1 MKQIGASNKG
11 TKILILVSAGLFI
24 WPLFFLVLPNLST
37 HNTSDFFTHLL
48 FERYFVNTVLLMLGT
63 GIITCIVGVTAAW
76 LVTVY
81 DFAGK
86 KIIEI
91 VLMLPLALPTYISA
105 LTYSKLLEFSGP
117 IQTFLRN
124 TFGWNKGDY
133 WFLSIQS
140 ISGAIFITSIAF
152 YPYVYALARV
162 SFASIGGAITVSR
175 GLGLSTTQ
183 IFFKLA
189 IQSAKPAIVAGLSIV
204 LMETLAD
211 FGAVDQ
217 LAVETFTVGIYR
229 IWYSAQDYIGAAK
242 ISSIILAFSAALIM
256 LARSSQG
263 KKSYAYNYKP
273 HQSIAASKRQTLA
286 INIFC
291 WSVAFLGYILPLIIL
306 ICWSQNL
313 ATYSNKLAILFS
325 NTIYISV
332 IGACAAILVALV
344 FAYLAKKQRGK
355 IISLILRSCT
365 MGYAIPGSVIAISLV
380 AGLCKID
387 YIFNTIMTKT
397 KITSQNLA
405 LNSTQ
410 LALIYAYIFRF
421 MAVSMGSIE
430 AGLSKVTPQIDW
442 LARIYTRNRLVG
454 LFAIKT
460 PMMTK
465 SIFIGFLLVFIEII
479 KELPIT
485 LIIRPFNFETL
496 ATYTHILIEDE
507 RYFEASLPALTV
519 SSICI
524 IPIATIINKSF
535 KSNSY

>member
-1 MKQIGASNKG
+1 MKQIGASSKA
-11 TKILILVSAGLFI
+11 TKILILASAGLFI
-24 WPLFFLVLPNLST
+24 WPLFFLVFPSF
-37 HNTSDFFTHLL
+37 HNVSDFFAYPL
-48 FERYFVNTVLLMLGT
+48 FARYFVNTALLMLGT

-76 LVTVY
+76 LITAY

-86 KIIEI
+86 KTLE
-91 VLMLPLALPTYISA
+91 VLLMLPLALPTYISA

-117 IQTFLRN
+117 IQTLLRN
-124 TFGWNKGDY
+124 MFSWGKEDY

-140 ISGAIFITSIAF
+140 ISGAIFITSITF

-189 IQSAKPAIVAGLSIV
+189 IPSAKPAIIAGLSIV

-217 LAVETFTVGIYR
+217 LTVETFTVGIYR

-242 ISSIILAFSAALIM
+242 ISLIILVFSVALVA
-256 LARSSQG
+256 LGRSSQG
-263 KKSYAYNYKP
+263 KGSYAYSYKP
-273 HQSIAASKRQTLA
+273 HRGIAASRGQTLA

-291 WSVAFLGYILPLIIL
+291 WLAAFLGYILPLITL
-306 ICWSQNL
+306 ICWSQNH
-313 ATYSNKLAILFS
+313 TIYSNRLAKLFS
-325 NTIYISV
+325 NSIYISI
-332 IGACAAILVALV
+332 IGSLSAISVALI
-344 FAYLAKKQRGK
+344 FAHLAKRERGK
-355 IISLILRSCT
+355 IMNSILRLCT

-387 YIFNTIMTKT
+387 YIFNAAMEKT
-397 KITSQNLA
+397 KITGQNLA

-410 LALIYAYIFRF
+410 LALVYAYIFRF

-430 AGLSKVTPQIDW
+430 AGLSKVTSQIDW
-442 LARIYTRNRLVG
+442 LARIYTRNRLAG
-454 LFAIKT
+454 LFAIKA
-460 PMMTK
+460 PMMIK

-496 ATYTHILIEDE
+496 ATYAHTLIEDE
-507 RYFEASLPALTV
+507 RYFEASLPALAI

-524 IPIATIINKSF
+524 IPIAMLINKSF
-535 KSNSY
+535 KSRAY